1 MTTRSK
7 ERTARAATREVPQ
20 RSEEFAHLSL
30 RALREQRRTL
40 GNEEHRVSYW
50 RRLIQARMDLIA
62 LSGGDDSVRLGRL
75 RMALAETRVG
85 SGRGALVDI
94 MPIDDVPPLPDL
106 AGLWAREA
114 DPDDPESVRSLKRD
128 LAFAELQ
135 LSAYR
140 AALHRRLAGTT
151 GELIARYREEPRLAL
166 TALPIPP
173 DELI

>member
-1 MTTRSK
+1 
-7 ERTARAATREVPQ
+7 
-20 RSEEFAHLSL
+20 
-30 RALREQRRTL
+30 
-40 GNEEHRVSYW
+40 
-50 RRLIQARMDLIA
+50 MDLIE

-85 SGRGALVDI
+85 NGRGALVDI

-114 DPDDPESVRSLKRD
+114 DPERPSVGASLSSVTCPSPSCSCRPTGPPCTAD
-128 LAFAELQ
+128 
-135 LSAYR
+135 S
-140 AALHRRLAGTT
+140 AGTT
-151 GELIARYREEPRLAL
+151 GELIARYREDPRLAL

>member
-1 MTTRSK
+1 MTTRSQ
-7 ERTARAATREVPQ
+7 ERTTRAAAKEVPQ
-20 RSEEFAHLSL
+20 RSEEFAHLTL
-30 RALREQRRTL
+30 KALREQRRTL
-40 GNEEHRVSYW
+40 GDEENRVSYW
-50 RRLIQARMDLIA
+50 RRLIQARMDLIE

-75 RMALAETRVG
+75 RTALAETRVG
-85 SGRGALVDI
+85 NGRGALVDI

-114 DPDDPESVRSLKRD
+114 DPDDPSSVKALKRD
-128 LAFAELQ
+128 LSFAELQ

-151 GELIARYREEPRLAL
+151 GELIARYREDPRLAL
-166 TALPIPP
+166 TALPIPQ